1 MRRLVPLLWPCITLS
16 LVLLLWPAMSVA
28 STPALDLDEGW
39 EYRWGDS
46 PLLADGTPAWLR
58 ESAPEGTWQ
67 SIDFPSNPP
76 GREGRRHA
84 WFRITLPAGEWRDPV
99 LYVYSIDLIAQAF
112 LDDVLI
118 YQHGSFDERGE
129 GPFVG
134 WPWHMISLP
143 EDFAGRQ
150 LSFRVYSNYTDI
162 GLWGE
167 VRLMD
172 RPDLFTMILQRSAT
186 DLAVSAFCLLLALL
200 ASGFALVQQR
210 RRNFIGIALFSFAT
224 GIMILAETQAS
235 QFLLARPLAWDYM
248 AAGGY
253 FALPV
258 GIGLL
263 LETWFSGR
271 QKRWIRYLWQFHL
284 GYWLL
289 AIGLALAGVVN
300 LSSTFPV
307 YDVLLAISLPLL
319 FTLLI
324 ASLKRLGGEQRLI
337 IAAYGVFAL
346 LLLLDMSVA
355 HGLLA
360 WQRIPVSL
368 GALLFSLVIVA
379 ISLRH
384 YARTQREL
392 VVLNQRLEK
401 EVAERTGELQQM
413 VERFRIFS
421 YQDPLTG
428 LKNRRYFNEMLAR
441 EAALAKRGTPL
452 TLAMLDID
460 HFKLFNDLHGHEAGD
475 SVLVTTARLIGEH
488 FREADVVCSLGGEE
502 FVILMPSTA
511 EGQAREAIERLLE
524 AVRRHR
530 FEHGDSALGRVALSC
545 GIASYPT
552 HTDDPCAL
560 VQLADTA
567 LYHAKRSGRDRCET
581 YASTV
586 T

>member
-1 MRRLVPLLWPCITLS
+1 MRRLDSLLWPCLTLS
-16 LVLLLWPAMSVA
+16 LVLLLWPTIALA
-28 STPALDLDEGW
+28 SAPALDLNEGW

-46 PLLADGTPAWLR
+46 PYLADGTPAWLV
-58 ESAPEGTWQ
+58 ETQPEGAWQ

-76 GREGRRHA
+76 GRDGQRHA
-84 WFRITLPAGEWRDPV
+84 WFRIILPAGEWRDPV

-118 YQHGSFDERGE
+118 YQHGSFNERGE

-143 EDFAGRQ
+143 EDFADRQ

-172 RPDLFTMILQRSAT
+172 RPDLFAMILQRSAA

-200 ASGFALVQQR
+200 ATGFALVQQR
-210 RRNFIGIALFSFAT
+210 RRNFIGIALFSLAS

-235 QFLLARPLAWDYM
+235 QFLLSKPLAWDYM

-253 FALPV
+253 YALPV

-271 QKRWIRYLWQFHL
+271 HKRWIRRLWQFHL

-307 YDVLLAISLPLL
+307 FDVLLAISLPLL
-319 FTLLI
+319 FALLI
-324 ASLKRLGGEQRLI
+324 GSLKRLGGEQRLI
-337 IAAYGVFAL
+337 IAAYGVFGL

-355 HGLLA
+355 HGLLP

-392 VVLNQRLEK
+392 VVLNQHLEK
-401 EVAERTGELQQM
+401 EVAERTRELQEL

-428 LKNRRYFNEMLAR
+428 LKNRRYFNEIFAR
-441 EAALAKRGTPL
+441 EAAIAKRGTPL

-475 SVLVTTARLIGEH
+475 CVLVTTARLIGEH
-488 FREADVVCSLGGEE
+488 FREADVVCRLGGEE
-502 FVILMPSTA
+502 FVILMPSTT
-511 EGQAREAIERLLE
+511 EGQAREAMERLLDT
-524 AVRRHR
+524 VRQHR
-530 FEHGDSALGRVALSC
+530 FEHGDSALGRVGLSC
-545 GIASYPT
+545 GIASYPA
-552 HTDDPCAL
+552 HTDDPYAL
-560 VQLADTA
+560 VQLADAA
-567 LYHAKRSGRDRCET
+567 LYRAKRSGRDRCET
-581 YASTV
+581 YAPTV